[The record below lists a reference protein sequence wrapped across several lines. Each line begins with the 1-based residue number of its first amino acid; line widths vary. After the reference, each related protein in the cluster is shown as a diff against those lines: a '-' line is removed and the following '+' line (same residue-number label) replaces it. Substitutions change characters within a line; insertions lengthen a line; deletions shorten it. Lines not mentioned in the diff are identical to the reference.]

1 MRDILYGVVLAGL
14 SLVPDVAPAEIRVCD
29 DPELTVAAESES
41 LSAKVCAAAIGAKAL
56 IGSCGLE
63 QRYPIHIAVVERA
76 MHPSFGNCLAVFDQR
91 TGCLQVS
98 DIDGMPGLLAD
109 GDARRAMPPEALFAA
124 TITHEMAH
132 ALLQQSAGEVEI
144 AATEQEFVANA
155 FEMESLDPVWR
166 DMLLATHPVPP
177 QGSMSL
183 VHISI
188 YALEPRAF
196 ANNAWTLF
204 HREEIGCSLIRKI
217 ADGKFRFP
225 RR

>member
-1 MRDILYGVVLAGL
+1 MRDILCGVVLAGL
-14 SLVPDVAPAEIRVCD
+14 SLMPGMAPAEIRACD
-29 DPELTVAAESES
+29 DPALTVDAGTEG
-41 LSAKVCAAAIGAKAL
+41 LSARVCEAAIAAKTL

-76 MHPSFGNCLAVFDQR
+76 THPSFGECLALFDQR

-98 DIDGMPGLLAD
+98 EIDRMPSLLAA
-109 GDARRAMPPEALFAA
+109 GDARRALPPEALFAA

-166 DMLLATHPVPP
+166 DMLLAAQPVPP

-188 YALEPRAF
+188 YALDPRAF
-196 ANNAWTLF
+196 ANNAWSLF
-204 HREEIGCSLIRKI
+204 HRDEIGCSLIRKI
-217 ADGKFRFP
+217 AEGKFRFP